1 MWCIVVV
8 DHPNVSNFNNAS
20 VALMMMMMLMLSG
33 HEVGGEEKETQK
45 VLLQSAFH
53 KLHDIM

>member
-1 MWCIVVV
+1 MWCIEDYLE

-33 HEVGGEEKETQK
+33 HEGERRKGDTK
-45 VLLQSAFH
+45 SSAAFH